1 MCQLEI
7 SMTIWNT
14 HLSVI
19 TSILLAGAT
28 LTTPTTAHAQSP
40 AVPSPSP
47 PALSLTRLQVDAF
60 AELLGEPK
68 EVVWRRLLADP
79 GLVPFAAAAAA
90 TRMERKSSGKTM
102 TIVGFTIL
110 GVGLTAGY
118 LIILSGISDSVNCS
132 FDSACSQ
139 SNDGRITTG
148 FVVGLVSTG
157 VGLAIGIPG
166 IVRMAKQTEV
176 ETEAVDRYQYAG
188 VGRQPV
194 FPPGYSSALP
204 GGARAKALNLSLLSF
219 KF

>member
-1 MCQLEI
+1 
-7 SMTIWNT
+7 MTIWNPR
-14 HLSVI
+14 LLVI
-19 TSILLAGAT
+19 TSILVASAT
-28 LTTPTTAHAQSP
+28 LATP
-40 AVPSPSP
+40 AVTRAQGQPAPSIAP
-47 PALSLTRLQVDAF
+47 PASALTRLQVDAF

-68 EVVWRRLLADP
+68 DVVWRRLLADP
-79 GLVPFAAAAAA
+79 GLVPLAAAAAE

-110 GVGLTAGY
+110 GVGLVAGY
-118 LIILSGISDSVNCS
+118 LIVLSGISDGINCGY
-132 FDSACSQ
+132 DSSCSQ

-148 FVVGLVSTG
+148 FAVGLVSTG

-176 ETEAVDRYQYAG
+176 ETEAVDRYQYTG
-188 VGRQPV
+188 TGQQPI

-204 GGARAKALNLSLLSF
+204 GGARGKALNLSLLSF

>member
-1 MCQLEI
+1 
-7 SMTIWNT
+7 MTIWNT
-14 HLSVI
+14 RLLI
-19 TSILLAGAT
+19 ATSILVAGAT
-28 LTTPTTAHAQSP
+28 LAMP
-40 AVPSPSP
+40 AVARAQPAPSIAP
-47 PALSLTRLQVDAF
+47 PASSLTRLQVDAF

-68 EVVWRRLLADP
+68 EVVWQRLLADP
-79 GLVPFAAAAAA
+79 GLVPFAAAAAD

-110 GVGLTAGY
+110 GVGLITGY
-118 LIILSGISDSVNCS
+118 LIILSGISDSMNCD
-132 FDSACSQ
+132 FDSSCSQ

-148 FVVGLVSTG
+148 FVIGLVSTG
-157 VGLAIGIPG
+157 VGLAIGVPG

-176 ETEAVDRYQYAG
+176 ETEAVDRYQYTGA
-188 VGRQPV
+188 GRQPI